1 LVTNRVT
8 DMKRFI
14 LGFTTAL
21 LVAGSA
27 LADPAEIIK
36 QKALAIRDMNNQQQG
51 ITPATAPT
59 PAYTAPAPAPAAPSG
74 PSATQQALMD
84 RLQVDLNAIKS
95 GAPATADQAV
105 ALQNDM
111 NTLAKGANKPTKPEL
126 AKLSTDLAAALS
138 EKTLSA
144 VEMAQLTKNINIV
157 LNCSVISAAYAQT
170 FVSAAQAALR
180 NSGVSDAKVD
190 AVGGDLRAV
199 VNEIQKSKAKLYQ

>member
-1 LVTNRVT
+1 MI
-8 DMKRFI
+8 DMKRSI
-14 LGFTTAL
+14 FTCAAWL

-36 QKALAIRDMNNQQQG
+36 QKALGIRDMNNQREG
-51 ITPATAPT
+51 ITPAPAAPA
-59 PAYTAPAPAPAAPSG
+59 PAYAAPAPAPAAPSG
-74 PSATQQALMD
+74 PSATQQALID
-84 RLQVDLNAIKS
+84 RFQVDLTAIKS
-95 GAPATADQAV
+95 GTSATADQTV

-111 NTLAKGANKPTKPEL
+111 GTLAKGANKPTKPEL

-138 EKTLSA
+138 EKTISA

-157 LNCSVISAAYAQT
+157 MNCSVISAAYAQT
-170 FVSAAQAALR
+170 FASAAQAALR

-190 AVGGDLRAV
+190 AVGADLRAV